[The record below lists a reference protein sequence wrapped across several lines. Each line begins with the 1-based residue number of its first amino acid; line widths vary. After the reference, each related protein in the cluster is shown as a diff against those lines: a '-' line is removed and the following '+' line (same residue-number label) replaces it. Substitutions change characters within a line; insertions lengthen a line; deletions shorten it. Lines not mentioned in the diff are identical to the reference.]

1 MSTLSSA
8 QKQMCLKLLASS
20 NINFEEDRNLNCFE
34 A

>member
-20 NINFEEDRNLNCFE
+20 NINFEEDRNENCF
-34 A
+34 